1 MIIHDFL
8 NWVETAPDGPRAE
21 AAGALARAW
30 LYSELDDDSRKGAS
44 AALTVLLDDPCVD
57 VRMAIAHNLC
67 RSSDAPRHILLSLA
81 EDRQEVASIVLE
93 TSPLFSDVDLIDVLA
108 NPQEDLQRVVAS
120 RRELSAA
127 VSAAIAEIGTESA
140 CRALLSNNSANIVP
154 TSLLRLAER
163 FEDVAD
169 LREALLKRPDLPM
182 HMRHA
187 LLLRHARSI
196 GETAGAAG
204 ERDQN
209 DDENLLADASD
220 KIALRLVHGAS
231 HAELLEMSEY
241 LRASGHLN
249 TRLLLRAV
257 CCGRFRF
264 FATALALLSGVPEE
278 RIFRALI
285 AARPSA
291 LRAVMRKAGLPMR
304 SHQAFLLAIDMARE
318 GGADLTA
325 DLPLDLARMLT
336 ECLLG
341 ELQDEALGADGDILA
356 FLRRFALEVAR
367 LEARAYIHGTAQRAL
382 RAA

>member
-182 HMRHA
+182 HIRHA
-187 LLLRHARSI
+187 LLLRHARAI
-196 GETAGAAG
+196 GETVGADG
-204 ERDQN
+204 ERDQK

-241 LRASGHLN
+241 LRADGHLN
-249 TRLLLRAV
+249 TRLMLRAV

-264 FATALALLSGVPEE
+264 FATALGLLSGVPEE

-382 RAA
+382 SAA